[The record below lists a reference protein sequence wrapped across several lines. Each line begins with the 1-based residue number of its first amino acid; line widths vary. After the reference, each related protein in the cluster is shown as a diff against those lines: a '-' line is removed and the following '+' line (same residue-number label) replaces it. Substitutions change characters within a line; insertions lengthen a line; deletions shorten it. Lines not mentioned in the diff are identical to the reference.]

1 MSRAKIEA
9 LKKRVLEMLCKS
21 IQAASGGVTFEE
33 IGGAVSVANAVKVLV
48 AGGGLSDLGSGI
60 VMLNQTGSVDG
71 GTFFDMYIATAD
83 VDGGGF

>member
-1 MSRAKIEA
+1 MSGARGEA
-9 LKKRVLEMLCKS
+9 LKKRILAMLCKS

-33 IGGAVSVANAVKVLV
+33 IGGAVSVANAVKVFV

-60 VMLNQTGSVDG
+60 AMLNQTGSVDG